1 MRIGVV
7 TTSYPSHDADSAG
20 SFVAG
25 HVAALRALGHTVDVI
40 AAGPT
45 DEAEDHVTRIASALF
60 TRGGAPDALERGGAR
75 EYLAAASFSAR
86 LAARA
91 WTSARAQR
99 WDMIVAHWLAPSAL
113 AALPTRVPLL
123 AIGHG
128 GDVHTLRRTRL
139 LGPALWLLRARGA
152 RLAFVGADLLALAR
166 ASAPP
171 RLANWL
177 DRAAIVQPM
186 GIDVARF
193 AAIPRAQAQPPTI
206 VLAARLVPIKGV
218 DVAIRALD
226 HVRTPARL
234 AIAGDG
240 PLREAL
246 ARLAHKRPEIELL
259 GAIDTHARDRLLA
272 RAACVVVPSRVLA
285 NGRTEGTPMIALEA
299 LASGVPVIASRVGG
313 LADLGPEVVLVAP
326 DDPSALGAAVDRV
339 LARPPPAEVL
349 RARARALAWP
359 DVASTLHAHA
369 LAHAVPYRG
378 E

>member
-7 TTSYPSHDADSAG
+7 TTSYPSHAADAAG

-25 HVAALRALGHTVDVI
+25 HVAALRALGHTVDVA
-40 AAGPT
+40 AAGPNEGAN
-45 DEAEDHVTRIASALF
+45 DAVTRVASALF
-60 TRGGAPDALERGGAR
+60 TRGGAPDALERGHAR
-75 EYLAAASFSAR
+75 DYLAAASFSGRLVAR
-86 LAARA
+86 TWA
-91 WTSARAQR
+91 SSRAQR
-99 WDMIVAHWLAPSAL
+99 WEMIVAHWLVPSAL

-123 AIGHG
+123 AIAHG
-128 GDVHTLRRTRL
+128 GDVHTLRRMRL
-139 LGPALWLLRARGA
+139 LVPTLSLLRARRA

-166 ASAPP
+166 ASVPL
-171 RLANWL
+171 RLARWL

-186 GIDVARF
+186 GIDVGRF
-193 AAIPRAQAQPPTI
+193 AAIPRAPAQPATI

-246 ARLAHKRPEIELL
+246 ARLAARRPDIELL
-259 GAIDTHARDRLLA
+259 GAIGTHARDHLLA

-299 LASGVPVIASRVGG
+299 LASGVPVVASRVGG
-313 LADLGPEVVLVAP
+313 LADLGPEVVLVPP
-326 DDPSALGAAVDRV
+326 DDPSALGAAVERV
-339 LARPPPAEVL
+339 LAEPAPAELL
-349 RARARALAWP
+349 RARARLLAWP
-359 DVASTLHAHA
+359 DVATRLHAHA
-369 LAHAVPYRG
+369 LEYR
-378 E
+378 